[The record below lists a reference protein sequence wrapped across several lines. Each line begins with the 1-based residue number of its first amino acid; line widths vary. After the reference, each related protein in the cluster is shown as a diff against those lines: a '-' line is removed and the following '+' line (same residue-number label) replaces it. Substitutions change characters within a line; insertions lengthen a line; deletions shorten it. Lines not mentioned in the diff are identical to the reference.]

1 VVPLCTSMI
10 ITVAPAITAR
20 LRSATVHQMRPAFPC
35 ESTGMPTKTIPML
48 ALRTQ
53 TTLRASNKR
62 NVFLTPGNSVS
73 IPPPQDS
80 IPASLRM
87 ALFLS
92 FPCPKTADGSRWRH
106 IPKQWDDQSF
116 TDRLLV
122 LKAQFLLRIPRLQQ
136 FFSLLVE

>member
-1 VVPLCTSMI
+1 
-10 ITVAPAITAR
+10 
-20 LRSATVHQMRPAFPC
+20 
-35 ESTGMPTKTIPML
+35 MPTKTIPML

-73 IPPPQDS
+73 IPPSQDS

-92 FPCPKTADGSRWRH
+92 FPCPKTADGSRRRH

-136 FFSLLVE
+136 FFSLPVE